1 MEKIEL
7 AAPTKQLTPFNDTHG
22 KKITGT
28 IQYTRVCKNKTLA
41 ALIIVYITN

>member
-22 KKITGT
+22 KKLQEQFNTQEFVKI
-28 IQYTRVCKNKTLA
+28 
-41 ALIIVYITN
+41 